1 MSQVVVTVTVTVSER
16 RSCVSTAATSR
27 FHRCGST
34 VTFLNLAL
42 KLTTCASSL
51 AQQEP
56 GGRIPSV
63 AETRVS
69 VHLPKEYL
77 ITGLRRSLSAAV
89 MAPEVTR
96 LQQLRQHRT
105 MQQNNSPLQ
114 KQKQNKKP
122 QKRRGAGAV
131 RTANPAHTPTGLS
144 NTSSWKVCVVLR
156 LAGVCTVF
164 TAAGT

>member
-1 MSQVVVTVTVTVSER
+1 MVSER
-16 RSCVSTAATSR
+16 RSCVSTDATSR

-42 KLTTCASSL
+42 KLTTCVSSL
-51 AQQEP
+51 VQQEP
-56 GGRIPSV
+56 GERIPSV

-77 ITGLRRSLSAAV
+77 ITGLRRSFSAAV

-105 MQQNNSPLQ
+105 VRQNNSPLQ
-114 KQKQNKKP
+114 KQKLNKKP
-122 QKRRGAGAV
+122 KNGVELGLFARR
-131 RTANPAHTPTGLS
+131 TQHTHETGLS
-144 NTSSWKVCVVLR
+144 NTSSWEVCVLLR

-164 TAAGT
+164 TAAVT